1 VKGEERRDSSQNVS
15 GVALRDRGVERA
27 HRIRNTL
34 NGAVADANFVGNFQN
49 AFASPQMIADAL
61 FNGCA
66 DPRPTKRAVEAKRR
80 CVDNPHGT
88 LRRYLAK

>member
-1 VKGEERRDSSQNVS
+1 MSAVPRYAAAASK
-15 GVALRDRGVERA
+15 A

-66 DPRPTKRAVEAKRR
+66 DARPTELKMLQTPRVRLTPRHRSARMVNPLEWAQHERAS
-80 CVDNPHGT
+80 
-88 LRRYLAK
+88 

>member
-49 AFASPQMIADAL
+49 AFASP
-61 FNGCA
+61 
-66 DPRPTKRAVEAKRR
+66 
-80 CVDNPHGT
+80 
-88 LRRYLAK
+88 